1 MPFCPVSVLS
11 CLVLSCLVLSCLVL
25 SCLVLSCPFLSCP
38 FFSSLSSFQSGLL
51 FNHALSF
58 LLSFVS
64 SLSVDYRLITGSS
77 DGKIR
82 VWDGSAYKVHG
93 HHNWNKSMSIFL
105 LLISLTKISCF
116 LWSLALFSSQPNLTC
131 SSTSLPFHSHPTPR
145 HYLSSSLSLSL
156 FISKTNVPSYN

>member
-1 MPFCPVSVLS
+1 MPFCPVLSCSVLFLF
-11 CLVLSCLVLSCLVL
+11 CLVLSS
-25 SCLVLSCPFLSCP
+25 P

-82 VWDGSAYKVHG
+82 VWDGSVYKVHG

-105 LLISLTKISCF
+105 LVISLIKISCF
-116 LWSLALFSSQPNLTC
+116 LWSFDLFCSQPNLTC
-131 SSTSLPFHSHPTPR
+131 SSTYLAFILIQRPDTTCLRLSLC
-145 HYLSSSLSLSL
+145 LSL
-156 FISKTNVPSYN
+156 FLKPTCHHIIKI